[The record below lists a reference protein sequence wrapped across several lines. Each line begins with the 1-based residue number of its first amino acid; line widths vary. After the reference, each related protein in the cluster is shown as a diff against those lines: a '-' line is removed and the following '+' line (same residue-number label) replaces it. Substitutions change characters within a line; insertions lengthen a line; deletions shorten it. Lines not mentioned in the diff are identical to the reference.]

1 MPLPLILGAAGALAK
16 TGLGAYQQIL
26 ANKINP
32 QRTDYTGS
40 QSVKDQLATVKQMYG
55 SRGAGF
61 SAAQDKIAQAQANTL
76 ASGSR
81 NATDS
86 ASLLALAQGSQNQ
99 SDNALVDL
107 GVRESQAKVGLLDNL
122 QAAYDKMTQDDRLI
136 HQDKLAKY
144 QEDMQAKAALR
155 GAAMQNMFGGIGDAA
170 SLSAQNDQMNN
181 LKKFGMFSKVGG
193 ILGKS
198 IGGF

>member
-16 TGLGAYQQIL
+16 TGLGIYQNIQ

-32 QRTDYTGS
+32 QRVDYNGS
-40 QSVKDQLATVKQMYG
+40 QSVKDQLATVKNLYN

-61 SAAQDKIAQAQANTL
+61 AAAQDKIAQAQANTL

-99 SDNALVDL
+99 SDDALVDL
-107 GVRESQAKVGLLDNL
+107 YTKESQQKMGLLDNL
-122 QAAYDKMTQDDRLI
+122 QSAYDKMTQDDRLI
-136 HQDKLAKY
+136 QADKLAKY
-144 QEDMQAKAALR
+144 NEDMQAKSALR
-155 GAAMQNMFGGIGDAA
+155 GAAYQNMFGGVGDAA
-170 SLSAQNDQMNN
+170 SLIGQNEQLQA
-181 LKKFGMFSKVGG
+181 LKQGSKFAKVGG
-193 ILGKS
+193 IFGKA

>member
-1 MPLPLILGAAGALAK
+1 MAGFNPLSMAIGATSAGMKSAY
-16 TGLGAYQQIL
+16 GLYQNIL

-40 QSVKDQLATVKQMYG
+40 QSVKDQLAAVKNLYN

-61 SAAQDKIAQAQANTL
+61 AAAQDKIAQAQANTL

-99 SDNALVDL
+99 SDDALVDL
-107 GVRESQAKVGLLDNL
+107 GARESQAKVGLLDNL
-122 QAAYDKMTQDDRLI
+122 QSAYDKLTQEDRLI
-136 HQDKLAKY
+136 HQDKMAKY
-144 QEDMQAKAALR
+144 QDEMQAKSALR
-155 GAAMQNMFGGIGDAA
+155 GAAAQNMFGGLGDLA
-170 SLSAQNDQMNN
+170 SLSM
-181 LKKFGMFSKVGG
+181 
-193 ILGKS
+193 
-198 IGGF
+198 